1 MKLSGFLRDVGD
13 QIVFYYPKLRP
24 ICGSVTATLLLCR
37 LAAWDG
43 YQRDPDGWIEKT
55 SDEIEQETGMS
66 YREQVTAREHLKE
79 RGLLEEK
86 QERLAHKMFYRI
98 NFDALD
104 SAWDTHIGSSSTD
117 DSVVPETRIR
127 QFGKRQ
133 NVSSLTLLQI
143 NDQIDSNTDD
153 ATHHPQQQPQSS
165 EKKKPKSRPKP
176 SRPEFETEPEVF
188 LHQRLVKHYSGLGF
202 VAPVAW
208 QNATQQET
216 FVAYAS
222 KMSRN
227 ELDAFITW
235 YLNNNKYKLSEIA
248 NGITTWG
255 SKKKPAQQKETLRE
269 KWERE
274 GRI

>member
-1 MKLSGFLRDVGD
+1 MTDKIRDGRSFVVALNSELDDYPLSSRAFRVYCHLARRAGSKDNAFPKYQSIGDCCFGKDSDSPRTRRDWAMESVEELVNAGMLDKAPRFRDDGSQTSNDYFLL
-13 QIVFYYPKLRP
+13 PKEDWKDPQSLYSDPPSR
-24 ICGSVTATLLLCR
+24 CTATPPV
-37 LAAWDG
+37 AV
-43 YQRDPDGWIEKT
+43 QRPQEVLKDEVSYTDTSYLYPELKKDKT
-55 SDEIEQETGMS
+55 
-66 YREQVTAREHLKE
+66 
-79 RGLLEEK
+79 
-86 QERLAHKMFYRI
+86 
-98 NFDALD
+98 
-104 SAWDTHIGSSSTD
+104 
-117 DSVVPETRIR
+117 
-127 QFGKRQ
+127 
-133 NVSSLTLLQI
+133 
-143 NDQIDSNTDD
+143 
-153 ATHHPQQQPQSS
+153 
-165 EKKKPKSRPKP
+165 EKKKQKPSRPKP

-255 SKKKPAQQKETLRE
+255 SKKKPVQQKSQETLRE